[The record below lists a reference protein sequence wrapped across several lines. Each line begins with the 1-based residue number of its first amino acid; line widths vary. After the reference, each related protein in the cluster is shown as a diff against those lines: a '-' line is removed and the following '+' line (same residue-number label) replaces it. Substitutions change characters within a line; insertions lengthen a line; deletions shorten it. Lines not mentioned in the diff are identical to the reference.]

1 MSTSKRKHPSPPP
14 SSSSKKR
21 KHKHR
26 TSDVNKSRIEQPTLS
41 SSLFQKSRLKI
52 HVSVPPAASTSL
64 DTFLQT
70 SLTSTLLLKH
80 TANGTV
86 VAFSGFRSSD
96 GAGRIVDECPFSW
109 SWFEGDVVLFNPRI
123 GQRIRIF
130 ALNKSEVRRY
140 CNFKLS
146 GPHCIDN
153 SCSV

>member
-26 TSDVNKSRIEQPTLS
+26 TSDINKSRIEHPTLS

-52 HVSVPPAASTSL
+52 HVAVPPAASTSL

-80 TANGTV
+80 TENGTV

-140 CNFKLS
+140 CNLKLP